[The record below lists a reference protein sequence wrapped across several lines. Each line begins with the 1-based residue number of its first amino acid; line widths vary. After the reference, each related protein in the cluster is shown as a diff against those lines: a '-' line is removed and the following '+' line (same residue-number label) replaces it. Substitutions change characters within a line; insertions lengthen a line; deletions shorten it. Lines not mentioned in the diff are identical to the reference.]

1 MRLDVWVL
9 VAGMYTLSGRDYNEV
24 QVSCDQL
31 MSVYLLQA
39 CSDVHIVRE
48 GLQWGASKLW
58 SVDVSVL
65 VAGM

>member
-48 GLQWGASKLW
+48 GLQ
-58 SVDVSVL
+58 
-65 VAGM
+65 